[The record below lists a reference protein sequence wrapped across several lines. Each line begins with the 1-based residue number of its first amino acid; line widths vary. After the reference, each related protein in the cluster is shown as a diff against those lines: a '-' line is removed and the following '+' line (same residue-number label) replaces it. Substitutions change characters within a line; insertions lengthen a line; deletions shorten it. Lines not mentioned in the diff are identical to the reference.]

1 MANFDHLSNLIAR
14 MNREAGIV
22 GSSIAVYKSGKCL
35 YEAYDGYADLE
46 TKKPVAPDT
55 LFRIYSMTKVVAV
68 TAALML
74 FERGYFRLNDEVGQ
88 YLPYLK
94 NPQVLK
100 GDGRGNFSVEPAQ
113 NALTFRHL
121 FSMSSGII
129 SGNTGSECGKRY
141 LDAIN
146 AFKEVNGMH
155 TLSQYA
161 QIIGNLPLAF
171 EPGTHFRYGS
181 SLDVLSAVVEKLS
194 GKTLGQ
200 FFKDEIF
207 DPLGMK
213 DTFFRFPSP
222 EHADRLCSM
231 YRTTENGLVKVTDMD
246 ANYQPDA
253 VFEAASGGLISSL
266 SDFSKFAQALAC
278 GQYNGVKILGRKTI
292 DLMAR
297 NQLCPEALLEFRRGL
312 SSMPDGTSHLE
323 GYGYGLG
330 VRTLMDPVAAG
341 SNSSV
346 GEFGWY
352 GMAGSL
358 LLVDPKEE
366 LSAVYMMQLLPCQ
379 ENYTHNRLR
388 NAIYA
393 AL

>member
-1 MANFDHLSNLIAR
+1 MANFNDLGALIAR
-14 MNREAGIV
+14 MNRDAGIA
-22 GSSIAVYKSGKCL
+22 GSSVAVWQGGKCL
-35 YEAYDGYADLE
+35 YEAYDGYADLK
-46 TKKPVAPDT
+46 TQQPIAPDT

-68 TAALML
+68 VAALML
-74 FERGYFRLNDEVGQ
+74 YERGYFRLNDEVGQ
-88 YLPYLK
+88 YLPSLK
-94 NPQVLK
+94 NPQVLHS
-100 GDGRGNFSVEPAQ
+100 DGRGNFTVEPAK
-113 NALTFRHL
+113 NALTLRHL
-121 FSMSSGII
+121 FSMSSGVI
-129 SGNTGSECGKRY
+129 SGGTGSECAKRY

-146 AFKEVNGMH
+146 AFKRDHGMH

-161 QIIGNLPLAF
+161 DIISAQPLAF

-181 SLDVLSAVVEKLS
+181 SLDVLAAIVEKLS

-200 FFKDEIF
+200 FFRDEIF
-207 DPLGMK
+207 APLGMQ

-222 EHADRLCSM
+222 EHEKRLCSM
-231 YRTTENGLVKVTDMD
+231 YRTTQNGLVKVTDMD
-246 ANYQPDA
+246 GNYQPDA

-266 SDFSKFAQALAC
+266 GDMSKFAQALAC
-278 GQYNGVKILGRKTI
+278 GQYGGVKLLSRSTI
-292 DLMAR
+292 ALMAQ
-297 NQLCPEALLEFRRGL
+297 NQLCPEALNEFRRGL
-312 SSMPDGTSHLE
+312 SRMPEGTSHLE

-330 VRTLMDPVAAG
+330 VRTLMDPARAG

-358 LLVDPKEE
+358 LMVDPARD

-388 NAIYA
+388 AAIYA